1 MEAITARPKFNPNSL
16 RTSKLPSGVVP
27 NIPKGSLVTKTFQT
41 ELVAD
46 NVSNGTQYFYGL
58 CVGQAYSPAIGFT
71 NLIIF
76 SDSTVA
82 EYKDTLQCV
91 SRVLTPRQINSLRRK
106 YYKEKGYKLGK
117 HAKMLKFIESRN
129 HQTTLTQAFRA
140 PANM

>member
-1 MEAITARPKFNPNSL
+1 MVAIKGVTSL
-16 RTSKLPSGVVP
+16 DVGNYKICFHAGSG
-27 NIPKGSLVTKTFQT
+27 
-41 ELVAD
+41 
-46 NVSNGTQYFYGL
+46 QYFYGL

-91 SRVLTPRQINSLRRK
+91 SLVLTPRQINSLRRK